1 MRENNMLNIN
11 RVDGGES
18 ILQSIGRGRQW
29 NIVTS
34 DILVKIQ

>member
-11 RVDGGES
+11 RVGGGS

-29 NIVTS
+29 NVVTS